1 MWPLKHLTAE
11 EQLEREKARQI
22 KADEKAKA
30 KAERKL
36 EKELNKEAKY
46 YERIMANAL
55 ARVGHDHWLRREAR
69 TGVLGAVIG
78 ADPAHQKVRF
88 LPGRVRED
96 AIYLRVDV
104 MRLPHGTTILELGD
118 EDTIAT
124 VSAACQRRVTF
135 TDNRLEPERGVW
147 YVVHRQG
154 FLGAIPRRF
163 SFSAA
168 YKNIPKSAAR
178 LRYTAGVGANLKL
191 LQPDLGKGPHLLIA
205 GSPGGG
211 KSVHMNSILM
221 QFLLRNS
228 PDWLQLYMIDLK
240 GGMELQDYEHLPHV
254 KGFVKEPDN
263 VLALLAEFSAEM
275 KRRESMFAARGVRD
289 IEGWNRLQNVEKLP
303 HVLLIVDELAQVL
316 LNLDRK
322 LAKDAGSALAA
333 VISVSRA
340 TGGHAILCTQRPS
353 SDIVLPIIK
362 VNCVLRVAFRVP
374 SHFDSMVVIDQGG
387 AEELGQPGRA
397 IMVNGPEVREIQTP
411 LITPRMIRLGINRI
425 MEGKH
430 EPIPG
435 PAVTAEDVARRALE
449 NYKGAMPRKQ
459 IEADFREIASTQLI
473 RDLLESMDDSSLEID
488 GVAYQVVRRSNGRGG
503 SPMRQLIPVPSAEGQ
518 SVPIAGP
525 HSEAQNALL
534 KG

>member
-1 MWPLKHLTAE
+1 MWPLKLSAE
-11 EQLEREKARQI
+11 EKLQREQERQAKR
-22 KADEKAKA
+22 DESDRLR
-30 KAERKL
+30 AEHKL
-36 EKELNKEAKY
+36 EKELNKEARY

-69 TGVLGAVIG
+69 TGFLGAVIG
-78 ADPAHQKVRF
+78 ANPAHQKVRF

-96 AIYLRVDV
+96 AIYMRVDV

-135 TDNRLEPERGVW
+135 TDNRMEPERGVW

-221 QFLLRNS
+221 QFLLRNT

-254 KGFVKEPDN
+254 KGFVKEPEG
-263 VLALLAEFSAEM
+263 VLGLLSEFSAEM
-275 KRRESMFAARGVRD
+275 KRRESLFADQGVRD
-289 IEGWNRLQNVEKLP
+289 IEGWNRLKNVEKLP
-303 HVLLIVDELAQVL
+303 HVLLVVDELAQVL

-322 LAKDAGSALAA
+322 LARDAGAALAA

-397 IMVNGPEVREIQTP
+397 IMVNGPEIREIQTP

-425 MEGKH
+425 KESKH
-430 EPIPG
+430 EPLPG
-435 PAVTAEDVARRALE
+435 PAVTAEDVARRALD
-449 NYKGAMPRKQ
+449 NYKGAMPKMQ
-459 IEADFREIASTQLI
+459 IESDFRDKVSTQYI
-473 RDLLESMDDSSLEID
+473 RDLLESMDESTVEVD
-488 GVAYQVVRRSNGRGG
+488 GVTYQVVRRSNGRGG
-503 SPMRQLIPVPSAEGQ
+503 LPRRQLVPLATGDDPPAVE
-518 SVPIAGP
+518 PGP
-525 HSEAQNALL
+525 HSQAQDALL